1 MTDNGFVGN
10 ASHIYPRIV
19 QPAPEATSDRDKMCQ
34 IISEA
39 VGGWN
44 QNTQAITRVAAALS
58 AAGFGLVAD
67 AKAEA
72 LEEAAAAIETQRDKS
87 NPDRKPEEG
96 WSVID
101 HRAGRF
107 LGKTVAA
114 RLLRNRATALRGD
127 S

>member
-1 MTDNGFVGN
+1 MAEV
-10 ASHIYPRIV
+10 I
-19 QPAPEATSDRDKMCQ
+19 Q
-34 IISEA
+34 EA
-39 VGGWN
+39 VE
-44 QNTQAITRVAAALS
+44 NTPYWIEGDPGTHQDPYANAAAALS

-114 RLLRNRATALRGD
+114 RLLRNHAAALRGD